1 MRYIAGIDIGNSST
15 EVALA
20 RQDETGALTITHS
33 ALAETTGI
41 KGTLRNVFGIQEALA
56 LVAKRA
62 GINVSDISLIRI
74 NEATPVIG
82 DVAMETITETI
93 ITESTMIGH
102 NPKTPGGVGLGVGI
116 TITPEELLTRPAD
129 SSYILVVSSAFDF
142 ADIANVINAS
152 MRAGYQI
159 TGVILQ
165 RDDGV
170 LVSNRLEKSLPIV
183 DEVLY
188 IDRIPLGMLAAIEV
202 AVPGKVIETLSN
214 PYGIATVFNLNADE
228 TKNIVP
234 MARAL
239 IGNRSAVVVKTP
251 SGDVKAR
258 AIPAGNL
265 ELQAQ
270 GRTVRVDVAA
280 GAEAIMKAVD
290 GCGKLDNVTGEAGTN
305 IGGMLEHVRQ
315 TMAELTNKPSSEIFI
330 QDLLAVD
337 TSVPV
342 SVTGGL
348 GGEFSLEQAVGIA
361 SMVKSD
367 RLQMAMIA
375 REIEQ
380 KLNIDVQIGGAEAEA
395 AILGALTTPGTTR
408 PLAILDLG
416 AGSTDASIINPK
428 GEIIATHLAGA
439 GDMVTMIIARELGL
453 EDRYL
458 AEEIKKYPL
467 AKVESLFHLR
477 HEDGSVQFFPTPLP
491 PAVFARVCVVKP
503 DELVPL
509 PGDLALEKVRAIRR
523 SAKERVFVTNALR
536 ALRQVSPTGNIRDI
550 PFVVLVGGSSLDFE
564 VPQLVTD
571 ALAHYRLVAGR
582 GNIRGSE
589 GPRNAVATGLILSW
603 HKEFAYGQ

>member
-20 RQDETGALTITHS
+20 TLNEAGALTITHS

-56 LVAKRA
+56 LVARGA
-62 GINVSDISLIRI
+62 GINVSDIALIRI

-102 NPKTPGGVGLGVGI
+102 NPKTPGGAGLGVGI
-116 TITPEELLTRPAD
+116 TITPQELLTRPAD
-129 SSYILVVSSAFDF
+129 APYILVVSSAFDF
-142 ADIANVINAS
+142 ADIASVINAS
-152 MRAGYQI
+152 LRAGYQI

-170 LVSNRLEKSLPIV
+170 LVSNRLEKPLPIV

-214 PYGIATVFNLNADE
+214 PYGIATVFHLNAEE

-265 ELQAQ
+265 ELLAQ
-270 GRTVRVDVAA
+270 GRSVRVDVAA

-290 GCGKLDNVTGEAGTN
+290 GCGKLDNVTGESGTN

-348 GGEFSLEQAVGIA
+348 AGEFSLEQAVGIA

-477 HEDGSVQFFPTPLP
+477 HEDGSVQFFSTPLP
-491 PAVFARVCVVKP
+491 PAVFARLCVVKP

-603 HKEFAYGQ
+603 HKEFAHGQ